1 MIEIKDHCAAFVLVP
16 ICVCFLGG
24 FLLLFFF
31 FLAPFFFVV
40 VLFLNLPAVIHS
52 INFSGAL

>member
-1 MIEIKDHCAAFVLVP
+1 MFSWWFFVVVL
-16 ICVCFLGG
+16 
-24 FLLLFFF
+24 
-31 FLAPFFFVV
+31 FLAPFFCF

>member
-16 ICVCFLGG
+16 ICVCFLGD

-31 FLAPFFFVV
+31 FLAPFFCF